1 MRTGI
6 LALLLLWVLTVPVRA
21 VDVIGRQT
29 ELLDPDRLENGLTGE
44 AAELMEPYSP
54 TEQSD
59 LLDGMLQIFRQTL
72 GNSGGV
78 LRSAAAAMLRI
89 LTVVILCQLAQSI
102 CEEKGRTAAAITGAL
117 AITACCGADL
127 NTLIGLGRDTMDR
140 LTNFNQL
147 LLPVMCGAAA
157 ASGGAV
163 GAGAIYTVTCF
174 FSNLLLMAG
183 NNLVIPVMYAYLGL
197 ALTDAAVQ
205 QERLKRLRELLGW
218 LIEKGLKTLVYL
230 YTGLLTATG
239 VLAGTADAAAL
250 KAAKLAISSAV
261 PVVGGIISGA
271 AETVLSSAGLLKS
284 SIGTFGMLAIVSV
297 FLFPFL
303 QIGVSFLMLRITS
316 ALSDILGSC
325 HAGLLEAVS
334 KLMGYLLAMIGSSA
348 LMSLLS
354 CCCFLKAVQL

>member
-1 MRTGI
+1 M
-6 LALLLLWVLTVPVRA
+6 
-21 VDVIGRQT
+21 
-29 ELLDPDRLENGLTGE
+29 
-44 AAELMEPYSP
+44 
-54 TEQSD
+54 
-59 LLDGMLQIFRQTL
+59 
-72 GNSGGV
+72 
-78 LRSAAAAMLRI
+78 
-89 LTVVILCQLAQSI
+89 TVVILCQLAQSI

-218 LIEKGLKTLVYL
+218 LIEKGLKALVYL